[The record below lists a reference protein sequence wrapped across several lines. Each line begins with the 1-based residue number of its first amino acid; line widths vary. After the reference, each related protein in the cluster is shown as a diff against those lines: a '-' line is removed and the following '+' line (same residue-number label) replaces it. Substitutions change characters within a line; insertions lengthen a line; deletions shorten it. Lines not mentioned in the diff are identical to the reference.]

1 MDNTLDYIFFNQSV
15 SDKLCRYLNSLDV
28 DHVVTEEDSIITVS
42 HDDDLD
48 DSLLEK
54 IESRYDA
61 LFDEESHIINDP
73 ENLDEELE
81 RDVVGVGVEL
91 SDGCLIQVRLDP
103 DITKRILS
111 VLSTEE
117 LRVMANEIAL
127 QVENPIDGPLCKGE
141 KKRG

>member
-1 MDNTLDYIFFNQSV
+1 MDSTLEYIFFHQSV
-15 SDKLCRYLNSLDV
+15 SDKLCSYIDNLGIAYQV
-28 DHVVTEEDSIITVS
+28 KEDDDIITVS

-48 DSLLEK
+48 DTLLDK
-54 IESRYDA
+54 IENRYDE
-61 LFDEESHIINDP
+61 LFDEESRLVNNPD
-73 ENLDEELE
+73 NLDEELE

-91 SDGCLIQVRLDP
+91 ADGRLIQVRLAP
-103 DITKRILS
+103 GITKRILT

-141 KKRG
+141 KKRS

>member
-1 MDNTLDYIFFNQSV
+1 MDNTLEYIFFNQSV
-15 SDKLCRYLNSLDV
+15 SDKLCRYLDSLDV
-28 DHVVTEEDSIITVS
+28 AHVVTEKDSIITVS

-48 DSLLEK
+48 DSLMEK
-54 IESRYDA
+54 IESRYDD

-73 ENLDEELE
+73 ANLDEELE

-91 SDGCLIQVRLDP
+91 SDGRLIQVRLDP

-127 QVENPIDGPLCKGE
+127 QAESPIDGPLCKGE
-141 KKRG
+141 KKRS

>member
-1 MDNTLDYIFFNQSV
+1 
-15 SDKLCRYLNSLDV
+15 
-28 DHVVTEEDSIITVS
+28 
-42 HDDDLD
+42 
-48 DSLLEK
+48 
-54 IESRYDA
+54 

>member
-1 MDNTLDYIFFNQSV
+1 MDSTLEYIFFHQSV
-15 SDKLCRYLNSLDV
+15 SDKLCSNIDNLGIAYQV
-28 DHVVTEEDSIITVS
+28 KEDDDIITVS

-48 DSLLEK
+48 DALLDK
-54 IESRYDA
+54 IENRYDE
-61 LFDEESHIINDP
+61 LFDEESRLVNNPD
-73 ENLDEELE
+73 NLDEELE

-91 SDGCLIQVRLDP
+91 ADGRLIQVRLAP
-103 DITKRILS
+103 GITKRILT